1 MNHQLWSAVGARVLA
16 ASFVIAGLGAC
27 GDRFGTTHTS
37 KAPSNA
43 ADPSAVVIGTAP
55 AQPTGDPPG
64 TTPVTSQQTANTPQ
78 SNNTT
83 ELTKNEETT
92 QKPQEGDNHAYSS
105 VAQDNPQ
112 KAGGVDPQQLPDRK
126 KD

>member
-1 MNHQLWSAVGARVLA
+1 MNHKLWNSVGARVIA
-16 ASFVIAGLGAC
+16 VTFVLAGLTAC
-27 GDRFGTTHTS
+27 GERLSDTHTS

-64 TTPVTSQQTANTPQ
+64 TTPVTSQGTANTAQ
-78 SNNTT
+78 SNNST
-83 ELTKNEETT
+83 EISKKEEST
-92 QKPQEGDNHAYSS
+92 QKPQEGDANAFSS
-105 VAQDNPQ
+105 VAKDNPQ
-112 KAGGVDPQQLPDRK
+112 KANGVDPQQLSDRK

>member
-1 MNHQLWSAVGARVLA
+1 MNHQLWNAVGARVLA
-16 ASFVIAGLGAC
+16 ATFVVAGLGAC

-55 AQPTGDPPG
+55 AQPSGDPPG
-64 TTPVTSQQTANTPQ
+64 TTPVDSQQTANTAQ
-78 SNNTT
+78 AHATS
-83 ELTKNEETT
+83 EISKNEETT

-105 VAQDNPQ
+105 LSPVNPQ
-112 KAGGVDPQQLPDRK
+112 KSGGTDPMAARDKP
-126 KD
+126 